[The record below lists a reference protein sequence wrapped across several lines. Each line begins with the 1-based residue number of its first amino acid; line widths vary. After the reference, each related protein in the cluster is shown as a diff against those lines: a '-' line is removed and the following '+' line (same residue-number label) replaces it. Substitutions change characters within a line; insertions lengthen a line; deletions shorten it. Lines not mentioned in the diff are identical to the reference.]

1 MSFDAE
7 RLISEIESRKAMWNI
22 SREDYTNQEIKKKQR
37 KKIVNVFVTEKTSA
51 EEKKDFGKQTF
62 LIISAIIDTPIIN
75 A

>member
-51 EEKKDFGKQTF
+51 EEKKDFGLNFRKRWKNLRSRF
-62 LIISAIIDTPIIN
+62 S
-75 A
+75 